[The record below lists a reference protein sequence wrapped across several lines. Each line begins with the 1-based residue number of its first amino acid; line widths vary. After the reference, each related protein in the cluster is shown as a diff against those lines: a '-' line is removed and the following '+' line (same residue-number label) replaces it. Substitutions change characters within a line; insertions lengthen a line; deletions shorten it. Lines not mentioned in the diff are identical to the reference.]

1 MGVVDQHLHLVALAL
16 PQIDWACYGVWAL
29 TTVLM
34 VLGVIGAVVPLL
46 PGPLLIFLGAVAHTL
61 LRPESGVGWWCIGA
75 LFLLT
80 LVAYALDFAS
90 GAMGARWFGG
100 SKWGV
105 AGVIIGG
112 IVGLFF
118 SLPGLII
125 GPLVG
130 GFAFEMIF
138 ARKELRPA
146 VKSTWGTVV
155 GTGVGLALRLGVSL
169 LMVAIF
175 LIDALWV

>member
-1 MGVVDQHLHLVALAL
+1 MTLLAQWLPAVD
-16 PQIDWACYGVWAL
+16 WNCWGVWTL
-29 TTVLM
+29 TTILM
-34 VLGVIGAVVPLL
+34 IVGVIGAVVPML
-46 PGPLLIFLGAVAHTL
+46 PGPLLIFIAALLHTL
-61 LRPESGVGWWCIGA
+61 LRPESGVGWWCVGL
-75 LFLLT
+75 LFALT

-100 SKWGV
+100 SAWGV
-105 AGVIIGG
+105 AGVVLGG

-118 SLPGLII
+118 GFVGLII

-138 ARKELRPA
+138 ARKELKPA

-155 GTGVGLALRLGVSL
+155 GTGMGIAARLGVSI
-169 LMVAIF
+169 LMVVCF
-175 LIDALWV
+175 LVDALWW